1 MAVQATSPNVKA
13 MRDASCF
20 MDCGRGTTSSV
31 DLEPQAQDRLTVK
44 VCHGLLGTLI
54 AEVSLRRD
62 DTVAALYER
71 LQARASDEGV
81 CLSLIF
87 GTEVL
92 SRTITL
98 AEAGLKDGDT
108 LQLVSSTLRCLTTS
122 MDGSARLWPLDGG
135 ASSDKQALVVRPGGR
150 LTSAALSPCGGKLLT
165 ASSEGVG
172 LWCAESGGRCCE
184 LVGGEEASCAAFS
197 PDGRYAAGLL
207 EDGSG
212 RIWCTATGTSLLT
225 LPALTQEV
233 AEQNDDD
240 EESQEESEE
249 THLVLFS
256 PDGSLLLTCQGRQA
270 QLWDA
275 KTGQPHCVSL
285 LRGHRR
291 VVRAAGF
298 SPDGSLLLT
307 ASADCTARLWSTS
320 SGECL
325 QVLGGHS
332 HGLSAAAFSPSGRHM
347 LTTSLDGTVR
357 VWQRQMLLPEVEREA
372 EAQAAEAEPN
382 MVSLAYMLPA
392 MSGVVGSAVF
402 SPDGHKLLL
411 ASGSEDIQ
419 LFNAA
424 SGELLLTLAGGHQ
437 DWVRT
442 AAFSPDGSHIVSAA
456 YDGTVRVW
464 SLQGGG
470 HRCLQA
476 FAGHAAAV
484 LSVVLAA

>member
-20 MDCGRGTTSSV
+20 RDCGRTTSSV
-31 DLEPQAQDRLTVK
+31 DLEPQAQDKLTIK

-54 AEVSLRRD
+54 AEVSLRPD

-71 LQARASDEGV
+71 LQARACDEGV

-92 SRTITL
+92 GRTITL

-122 MDGSARLWPLDGG
+122 MDGSARLWSLDGG
-135 ASSDKQALVVRPGGR
+135 ATSDKQVLVVRPGGR
-150 LTSAALSPCGGKLLT
+150 LTSATLSPCGGKLLT
-165 ASSEGVG
+165 ISGEGVG
-172 LWCAESGGRCCE
+172 LWCAETGGRCCE

-197 PDGRYAAGLL
+197 PDGRYVAGLL

-212 RIWCTATGTSLLT
+212 RIWCTATGKSLLT
-225 LPALTQEV
+225 LPALTQELP
-233 AEQNDDD
+233 EQNDDD

-249 THLVLFS
+249 THVVVFS

-275 KTGQPHCVSL
+275 KTGQPRCTSL

-298 SPDGSLLLT
+298 SPDSSLLLT

-357 VWQRQMLLPEVEREA
+357 VWQVLCPEVEWEA
-372 EAQAAEAEPN
+372 EAQPAVAEPN
-382 MVSLAYMLPA
+382 VVSLAYMFLA
-392 MSGVVGSAVF
+392 MNGVVGSAVF
-402 SPDGHKLLL
+402 SPDGRKLLL

-419 LFNAA
+419 LLDAA

-442 AAFSPDGSHIVSAA
+442 AAFSPDGSYIVSAA

-464 SLQGGG
+464 SLQGGR
-470 HRCLQA
+470 HRCLRV
-476 FAGHAAAV
+476 FDGHAAAV
-484 LSVVLAA
+484 LSVAVLAA